1 MTLHFNQQTIQ
12 TDSHGYLKNPTDW
25 QPELAQILA
34 KQEGISLTKNH
45 WEIIHFVRNFYQK
58 YHTSPAIRMLVKA
71 LKEEYGAEKGN
82 SLYLIKLFPQ
92 GAAKQ
97 ATKIAGLPK
106 PARCI

>member
-12 TDSHGYLKNPTDW
+12 TDSHGYLK
-25 QPELAQILA
+25 ILQTGNQNWR
-34 KQEGISLTKNH
+34 KFLLNKKVFH
-45 WEIIHFVRNFYQK
+45 LPKIIGKLFTLFVILSK